1 MDGYASAADED
12 DTQDASRA
20 AFKAAEQVYR
30 LSWTQAQRCRGSNG
44 RRSRCAAPT
53 PPATPAGY
61 PGLLDLGP
69 GAALPPDDVAVA
81 VPAHGLGASVAVHR
95 LTAHP
100 GAFHV
105 TGALSAQQQVR
116 CCLFDDVHIAFIH
129 AAPLF
134 VAGVGAPVLDGG
146 H

>member
-30 LSWTQAQRCRGSNG
+30 LSWTQAQRSRGRNG
-44 RRSRCAAPT
+44 RRSRAAPT
-53 PPATPAGY
+53 PPATPAGS

-69 GAALPPDDVAVA
+69 GAPLPPADVAVA

-116 CCLFDDVHIAFIH
+116 VCLIDDVHVASIH
-129 AAPLF
+129 GAPLC